1 MIKKLNILLVVVL
14 CAMFAMKGLK
24 EIKKS
29 RERQTQV
36 KEEVAARQEV
46 SSLAPCAYY
55 AYWAGYTIENPISNR
70 NGMLLDIVK
79 AIFPNATFR
88 RLYGD
93 VTEFAQHLREDP
105 NAVVVGFGEHPDL
118 KNAKAAP
125 TPLMYCPIV
134 LLTLRTNPWRYKDM
148 SSLEGV
154 RILAN
159 EAFLDYKVLR
169 DLLAKYG
176 KDSPYLRI
184 MPASVSKEKQAEMV
198 ANGEAD
204 AFVST
209 GVNNSEVIM
218 DGIASTRILQQFR
231 KSDPIGNDGTFLYVS
246 TKDASFA
253 TNVVAEYEAGLRRID
268 ASGQLRRILEYYG
281 MPYAP
286 VGKK

>member
-1 MIKKLNILLVVVL
+1 MIKKLNILLVVVIS
-14 CAMFAMKGLK
+14 AMFAVKGLK

-29 RERQTQV
+29 RGQQAQG
-36 KEEVAARQEV
+36 KDDAAARQEV

-55 AYWAGYTIENPISNR
+55 AYWAGYTVENPISNR
-70 NGMLLDIVK
+70 NGILLDIVK

-118 KNAKAAP
+118 KNAKTAP
-125 TPLMYCPIV
+125 TPIMYCPIV
-134 LLTLRTNPWRYKDM
+134 LLTLRTNPWRYKDV

-154 RILAN
+154 RIVAN

-169 DLLAKYG
+169 DLLAKHG

-184 MPASVSKEKQAEMV
+184 VSASVSKEKQAEMV
-198 ANGEAD
+198 VNGEAD

-209 GVNNSEVIM
+209 GMNNSEVIM

-231 KSDPIGNDGTFLYVS
+231 KSDPIGNDGTYLYVS
-246 TKDASFA
+246 TKDALFA
-253 TNVVAEYEAGLRRID
+253 TNAIAEYEAGLRRID
-268 ASGQLRRILEYYG
+268 ASGQRRRILEYYG
-281 MPYAP
+281 MPYKP

>member
-55 AYWAGYTIENPISNR
+55 GYWAGYTVENPISNR

-134 LLTLRTNPWRYKDM
+134 LLTLRTNPWRYKDV

-176 KDSPYLRI
+176 EDSPYLRI
-184 MPASVSKEKQAEMV
+184 MPAFVSKEKQAEMV

-209 GVNNSEVIM
+209 GVDNSEVIM

>member
-70 NGMLLDIVK
+70 NGMLLDIVT

-105 NAVVVGFGEHPDL
+105 NAVVVGFGEHPYL

-125 TPLMYCPIV
+125 TPLRYCPIV

-231 KSDPIGNDGTFLYVS
+231 KSDPIGSDGTFLYVS

>member
-1 MIKKLNILLVVVL
+1 MIKKLNILLVVVIS
-14 CAMFAMKGLK
+14 AMFAVKGLK

-29 RERQTQV
+29 RGQQAQG
-36 KEEVAARQEV
+36 KDDAAARQEV

-55 AYWAGYTIENPISNR
+55 AYWAGYTVENPISNR
-70 NGMLLDIVK
+70 NGILLDIVK

-118 KNAKAAP
+118 KNAKTAP
-125 TPLMYCPIV
+125 TPIMYCPIV
-134 LLTLRTNPWRYKDM
+134 LLTLRMNPWRYKDV

-154 RILAN
+154 RIVAN

-169 DLLAKYG
+169 DLLAKHG

-184 MPASVSKEKQAEMV
+184 VSASVSMEKQAEMV
-198 ANGEAD
+198 VNGEAD

-209 GVNNSEVIM
+209 GMNNSEVIM

-231 KSDPIGNDGTFLYVS
+231 KSDPIGNDGTYLYVS
-246 TKDASFA
+246 TKDALFA
-253 TNVVAEYEAGLRRID
+253 TNVIAEYEAGLRRID
-268 ASGQLRRILEYYG
+268 ASGQHRRILEYYG
-281 MPYAP
+281 MPYKP

>member
-1 MIKKLNILLVVVL
+1 MIKKLNILLVVVIS
-14 CAMFAMKGLK
+14 AMFAVKGLK

-29 RERQTQV
+29 RGQQAQG
-36 KEEVAARQEV
+36 KDDAAARQEV

-118 KNAKAAP
+118 KNAKTAP
-125 TPLMYCPIV
+125 TPIMYCPIV
-134 LLTLRTNPWRYKDM
+134 LLTLRTNPWRYKDV

>member
-29 RERQTQV
+29 REQQTQV

-55 AYWAGYTIENPISNR
+55 AYWAGYTVENPISNR